1 MPWHLAHYRCRLL
14 ALALPLGLLACATA
28 EPPAARPGPVAAP
41 PQVQPVTPVPAG
53 DAMAPLPM
61 PEPAGSPRRAPN
73 AAVQSLLAQAAVQ
86 RDRGDFAS
94 ASSLLERALR
104 IAPQE
109 PAAYQALAALRLQ
122 QHRPREAEQLALKAA
137 NLPGLLP
144 HERAALWQWV
154 ADCREQQGDVAGAH
168 EARLRAGAE

>member
-1 MPWHLAHYRCRLL
+1 MPWPLAHARCCLL
-14 ALALPLGLLACATA
+14 ALAVSLGLLACTTTV
-28 EPPAARPGPVAAP
+28 PPAPPPQGQPEAAP
-41 PQVQPVTPVPAG
+41 ATTVV
-53 DAMAPLPM
+53 PLPM
-61 PEPAGSPRRAPN
+61 PEPAEPPRRTPN
-73 AAVQSLLAQAAVQ
+73 AAVQALLEQAAVQ

-122 QHRPREAEQLALKAA
+122 QHRPHEAGQLLLKAA

-144 HERAALWQWV
+144 EERAALWRGV
-154 ADCREQQGDVAGAH
+154 ADCREQQGDAAGAA
-168 EARLRAGAE
+168 EARLRAGTD